1 MTTGAGT
8 GTASSRRE
16 KEDTRH
22 SVAEYYDMI
31 EKEYASAGHIIFFR
45 RLVITRAAN
54 NWRMNHPPKI
64 KRAFV
69 SHSAKPPALSMLY
82 RKPKP

>member
-31 EKEYASAGHIIFFR
+31 EKKMQCAGHIIFFR
-45 RLVITRAAN
+45 RLVIIRAAN
-54 NWRMNHPPKI
+54 NWANDHPQK
-64 KRAFV
+64 
-69 SHSAKPPALSMLY
+69 
-82 RKPKP
+82 

>member
-54 NWRMNHPPKI
+54 N
-64 KRAFV
+64 
-69 SHSAKPPALSMLY
+69 
-82 RKPKP
+82 

>member
-1 MTTGAGT
+1 MSRSV
-8 GTASSRRE
+8 SSRRE
-16 KEDTRH
+16 EDDTQQ
-22 SVAEYYDMI
+22 VLKDYYTMI
-31 EKEYASAGHIIFFR
+31 EKEYESAGHIIFFR